1 MEKFK
6 KKVSVI
12 IPAYDE
18 GESIYCSLLEIIDTL
33 NELCEDYEVI
43 VVDDGSS
50 DNTHREVVRV
60 NSKADR
66 VKVVKS
72 KSHQGKGSALKYGFQ
87 FAKGDF
93 IVFLDA
99 DLDLHPEQLNCF
111 FDIMEKT
118 KADVVIGPKRHPE
131 SKVNYPKRRRAL
143 SFFYHL
149 IIFVLFRLSITDT
162 QVGLKLFK
170 YKVLKKILPRVLI
183 KRYAFDLEL
192 LVNASHLGY
201 KVAEAPITL
210 NFTGTNHWGGID
222 LRSIYRI
229 WLDTLAVFYRMY
241 ILKYYDKH

>member
-6 KKVSVI
+6 KRVSVI
-12 IPAYDE
+12 IPAHNE
-18 GESIYCSLLEIIDTL
+18 GESIHPNLLEIIDTL
-33 NELCEDYEVI
+33 DELCEDYEII

-60 NSKADR
+60 NSKTDR

-87 FAKGDF
+87 FAKGNLV
-93 IVFLDA
+93 VFLDA
-99 DLDLHPEQLNCF
+99 DLDLHPEQLSGF

-118 KADVVIGPKRHPE
+118 KADVVIGSKRHPE
-131 SKVNYPKRRRAL
+131 SEVNYPKRRRAL
-143 SFFYHL
+143 SFVYHL
-149 IIFVLFRLSITDT
+149 IIFILFRLSITDT

-170 YKVLKKILPRVLI
+170 YEVLKKILPRVLI

-201 KVAEAPITL
+201 KIAEAPIVL
-210 NFTGTNHWGGID
+210 NFTGTNHWGGIS
-222 LRSIYRI
+222 LRSLCCI
-229 WLDTLAVFYRMY
+229 WLDTLAVFYLMY

>member
-6 KKVSVI
+6 KRISVI

-18 GESIYCSLLEIIDTL
+18 EESIYCNLLEIVDTL
-33 NELCEDYEVI
+33 DELCEDYEII

-50 DNTHREVVRV
+50 DNTHREVVRI
-60 NSKADR
+60 NSKTDR
-66 VKVVKS
+66 VRVAKS

-87 FAKGDF
+87 FAKGNLV
-93 IVFLDA
+93 VFLDA
-99 DLDLHPEQLNCF
+99 DLDLHPEQLSCF

-118 KADVVIGPKRHPE
+118 EADVVIGSKRHPE

-143 SFFYHL
+143 SFVYHL
-149 IIFVLFRLSITDT
+149 IIFVLFRLSVTDT

-170 YKVLKKILPRVLI
+170 YEVLEKILPRVLI

-192 LVNASHLGY
+192 LVNASYLGY
-201 KVAEAPITL
+201 KIAEAPITL
-210 NFTGTNHWGGID
+210 SFTGTDHWGCVG
-222 LRSIYRI
+222 LRSIYNI
-229 WLDTLAVFYRMY
+229 CLDTLAIFYRMY